1 MLTSFQWHD
10 CYWLWDEN
18 VFLLS
23 VEWCIFLK
31 LSYLSG
37 LLCFSVVLFVLPKE
51 VTRMAK
57 YTLEEIMCG
66 EKYNI
71 ESDVFMEVFRLVEQ
85 KTDAKLIREQL
96 NTIYVKHALL
106 VAKKMHDEGDCIS
119 DDGITIVF

>member
-1 MLTSFQWHD
+1 
-10 CYWLWDEN
+10 
-18 VFLLS
+18 
-23 VEWCIFLK
+23 
-31 LSYLSG
+31 
-37 LLCFSVVLFVLPKE
+37 
-51 VTRMAK
+51 MAK

-71 ESDVFMEVFRLVEQ
+71 ESDVFMEVFRLVE
-85 KTDAKLIREQL
+85 KKADAKMIREQL

>member
-1 MLTSFQWHD
+1 MIPSLTSGIS
-10 CYWLWDEN
+10 CGT
-18 VFLLS
+18 V
-23 VEWCIFLK
+23 C
-31 LSYLSG
+31 
-37 LLCFSVVLFVLPKE
+37 
-51 VTRMAK
+51 VTKGGARMAK

-85 KTDAKLIREQL
+85 KADAKTIREQL